1 MAIIRRRVRLPLAL
15 LLATGLIGWSNPLAA
30 PPHMTFQQGRS
41 EKESRTE
48 AQKKIN
54 SQLLYELYR
63 RRGEA
68 EARGV
73 PPGATL
79 VKIDKEGRAH
89 IDIRCTVS
97 DTLLD
102 RVKALGGLIESSSVE
117 HHTILARFP
126 ILKLEELAM
135 RSDVRFIEPA
145 AEATT
150 VKHD

>member
-1 MAIIRRRVRLPLAL
+1 MTIIRHRVVRLLAL
-15 LLATGLIGWSNPLAA
+15 SAATGLLAGSDPVA
-30 PPHMTFQQGRS
+30 ARTSMTSQAGRS

-54 SQLLYELYR
+54 SQLLNELYR

-68 EARGV
+68 EAKGV

-89 IDIRCTVS
+89 IDIRCIVS
-97 DTLLD
+97 DALLA
-102 RVKALGGLIESSSVE
+102 RVKALGGLVESSSAE
-117 HHTILARFP
+117 HHSILARFP
-126 ILKLEELAM
+126 ILKLEELAK